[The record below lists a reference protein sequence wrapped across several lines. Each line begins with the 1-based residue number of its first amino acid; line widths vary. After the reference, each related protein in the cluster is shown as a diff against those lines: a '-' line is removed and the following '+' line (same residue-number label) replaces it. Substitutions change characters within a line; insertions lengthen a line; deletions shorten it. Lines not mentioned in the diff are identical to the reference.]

1 MSFDLKQLILD
12 RFGAV
17 DLLDLLDI
25 DDEEFFDRFEDII
38 MANLDKLK
46 QVDNGL
52 GRDRADEDSEQT

>member
-12 RFGAV
+12 RFGAL
-17 DLLDLLDI
+17 DLVELLDI
-25 DDEEFFDRFEDII
+25 DDEEFYDRFEDII

-52 GRDRADEDSEQT
+52 GRDRADEDTE